1 MRERVTP
8 PHEPGINE
16 GGPPSTFRWNEF
28 EARLD
33 KRVIKFGGV
42 TPREGRRMRPL
53 PEVTKEQAEASGVAL
68 LRALQR
74 LVREVSERGL
84 LADLVVANAWL
95 SGIRA
100 IEDASKVCVE
110 TEPKEEQEK

>member
-1 MRERVTP
+1 MNQPPREPR
-8 PHEPGINE
+8 INE

-33 KRVIKFGGV
+33 RGVIRFGGV
-42 TPREGRRMRPL
+42 NPREGRRMRPL
-53 PEVTKEQAEASGVAL
+53 PEVTKEQAEASGVQL

-84 LADLVVANAWL
+84 LTDLVVANAWL
-95 SGIRA
+95 HGVRV
-100 IEDASKVCVE
+100 IEEASEVVVK
-110 TEPKEEQEK
+110 TEPKTKEQ

>member
-1 MRERVTP
+1 MSQ
-8 PHEPGINE
+8 PHTRRINE
-16 GGPPSTFRWNEF
+16 GGPPTTFQWNEF

-33 KRVIKFGGV
+33 KSVIRFGGV
-42 TPREGRRMRPL
+42 NPREGRRMLPL
-53 PEVTKEQAEASGVAL
+53 PEVTSEQATASATQLLHAL
-68 LRALQR
+68 RR

-95 SGIRA
+95 HGVNA

-110 TEPKEEQEK
+110 TELKNEEQ

>member
-1 MRERVTP
+1 VNQPPREPR
-8 PHEPGINE
+8 INE

-33 KRVIKFGGV
+33 KGVVRFGGV
-42 TPREGRRMRPL
+42 NPREGRRMRPL
-53 PEVTKEQAEASGVAL
+53 PEVTREQAEASGVQL

-84 LADLVVANAWL
+84 LTDLVVANAWL
-95 SGIRA
+95 HGVQA
-100 IEDASKVCVE
+100 IENASKVCVE
-110 TEPKEEQEK
+110 TELKNEEQ